1 MTDKDEFKFQV
12 LTERTTSIESHELI
26 QIVIFNVPTSTV
38 IKMSLSKSVRG
49 KVNNK
54 ISHL

>member
-1 MTDKDEFKFQV
+1 MTDKDKFKFQV

-26 QIVIFNVPTSTV
+26 QIVIFNVPTCTV
-38 IKMSLSKSVRG
+38 IKMSLSKSMRG